1 MCKCWATI
9 LSPHAV
15 IKGAPLAPV
24 AFMARLAVG
33 ETLRLRVIEVAPVE
47 GHGKFRTVL
56 RDEEG
61 LESVLI
67 LDVELPLGMAEI
79 RVMHLGEREG
89 FRPPRG

>member
-1 MCKCWATI
+1 MCNCWAII
-9 LSPHAV
+9 LCPQAD
-15 IKGAPLAPV
+15 IKAAPGAPV

-33 ETLRLRVIEVAPVE
+33 ETLRLQVVEVAPVE

-61 LESVLI
+61 LESVLV

-89 FRPPRG
+89 FRPPRQ

>member
-1 MCKCWATI
+1 
-9 LSPHAV
+9 
-15 IKGAPLAPV
+15 
-24 AFMARLAVG
+24 MARLAVG

-89 FRPPRG
+89 FRPPRP